1 MEILPFKVA
10 RKKLGL
16 SIETLHEQTG
26 IHICSLREYDGQDRI
41 PNKDRRLILDTLFNE
56 QEIQINWGGIEKPPC
71 QVCGDKVWSNRKVQV
86 VCGKKTCRDELKR
99 KRYHRSDSIG
109 VLRKHIQTIQKEQDG
124 LIQMLCKNQSSIYE
138 QIEEFR
144 KRIQELEE
152 FVENLRERLQAAR
165 KNNATGAP
173 RPRFAE
179 GRTLHP
185 PNSPRGV

>member
-1 MEILPFKVA
+1 MEILPFKSA
-10 RKKLGL
+10 RKKLDL
-16 SIETLHEQTG
+16 SVEALHEKTD
-26 IHICSLREYDGQDRI
+26 IHICSIREYDGQNRI
-41 PNKDRRLILDTLFNE
+41 PNRDRRIILDALFGE
-56 QEIQINWGGIEKPPC
+56 QGIQIDWGGTEKPPC
-71 QVCGDKVWSNRKVQV
+71 QICGDKVWSNRKVQV
-86 VCGKKTCRDELKR
+86 LCGKKTCRDELKR

-124 LIQMLCKNQSSIYE
+124 LIQMLCRNQSSIYE

-152 FVENLRERLQAAR
+152 FIEKLRERLQSAR

-173 RPRFAE
+173 HPRFTG

-185 PNSPRGV
+185 PNSPRGI